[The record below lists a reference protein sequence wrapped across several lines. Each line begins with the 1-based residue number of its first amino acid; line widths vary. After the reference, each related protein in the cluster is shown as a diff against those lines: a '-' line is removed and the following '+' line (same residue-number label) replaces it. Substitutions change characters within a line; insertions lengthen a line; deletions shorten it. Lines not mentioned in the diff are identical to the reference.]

1 MNHDIVSTPNAAS
14 GLAQSS
20 HMNTEP
26 SGQAADRGPR
36 AFVPA
41 IANVFAPALILLTP
55 LVSFLS
61 HHRYDLWRTESLISM
76 GAVLLLGLA
85 LSLVISLRSELLR
98 PAIIGLLLVLF
109 LDMQFQPRFSNW
121 APLLSGWPYASENA
135 PAFLLGGIGLI
146 LLASVILTWLFRRH
160 LGTIV
165 SSVFGVMIIS
175 TIAFPSEG
183 LRIGETNR
191 ATAMERLN
199 LPPVIHL
206 VLDGHIGPAGLPKDI
221 PGGAALRRDLDT
233 FYDRYGFIV
242 FPRAH
247 SQYIHTYESI
257 GNLVNGEASPQ
268 YANNVDDESGKVP
281 KFGIRLRENRWFQIL
296 ADRGYKIRIYQT
308 DYLDLC
314 DPELAAIE
322 YCLTVPANSISSLT
336 EAELAADSKA
346 WVILGKHLSR
356 TLTFGVAK
364 QLMSRQEAIDEL
376 AGGAL
381 WWLSQPPRL
390 GAISAL
396 SVMDRIAE
404 NLRKAGPGTAIVAHL
419 LAPHGAYIYD
429 ADCKLKPDFLSWVGP
444 WARIPPSAINTPA
457 TRRMRYLSYF
467 DQVRCTQRKLARIFE
482 ALRDTGQFADSTII
496 VHGDHGS
503 RISLLFPSNEVADE
517 LSREDLIDSYS
528 TLFALRRP
536 DVAAGQDRRQQSI
549 SSLFA
554 EFAMNR
560 PLAEEPAE
568 VFMGVLKTAKVGQPY
583 LSKPMPELDY
593 WPPGDSSARAAT
605 PAMPG
610 EPSR

>member
-146 LLASVILTWLFRRH
+146 LLASVILTWFFRRH

-233 FYDRYGFIV
+233 F
-242 FPRAH
+242 
-247 SQYIHTYESI
+247 
-257 GNLVNGEASPQ
+257 
-268 YANNVDDESGKVP
+268 
-281 KFGIRLRENRWFQIL
+281 
-296 ADRGYKIRIYQT
+296 
-308 DYLDLC
+308 
-314 DPELAAIE
+314 
-322 YCLTVPANSISSLT
+322 
-336 EAELAADSKA
+336 
-346 WVILGKHLSR
+346 
-356 TLTFGVAK
+356 
-364 QLMSRQEAIDEL
+364 
-376 AGGAL
+376 
-381 WWLSQPPRL
+381 
-390 GAISAL
+390 
-396 SVMDRIAE
+396 
-404 NLRKAGPGTAIVAHL
+404 
-419 LAPHGAYIYD
+419 
-429 ADCKLKPDFLSWVGP
+429 
-444 WARIPPSAINTPA
+444 
-457 TRRMRYLSYF
+457 
-467 DQVRCTQRKLARIFE
+467 
-482 ALRDTGQFADSTII
+482 
-496 VHGDHGS
+496 
-503 RISLLFPSNEVADE
+503 
-517 LSREDLIDSYS
+517 
-528 TLFALRRP
+528 
-536 DVAAGQDRRQQSI
+536 
-549 SSLFA
+549 
-554 EFAMNR
+554 
-560 PLAEEPAE
+560 
-568 VFMGVLKTAKVGQPY
+568 
-583 LSKPMPELDY
+583 
-593 WPPGDSSARAAT
+593 
-605 PAMPG
+605 
-610 EPSR
+610 